1 LIAIALAAA
10 AVQPAPLPA
19 ASEAASVDSIMAL
32 VARNQDQAQEL
43 RQRYVYNQSLILRF
57 RRGNGKLAREETRE
71 YVVTPTE
78 NGTNKELMRF
88 AGSFEQDGRMVP
100 YSGPGFTY
108 QDTDL
113 DGELMRGLADDLA
126 NDRQSRDGIA
136 ADLFPLTTEE
146 QRKYRFKLEKTED
159 YRGRLVHQI
168 TFKPVKELWEEDDGT
183 PWKGEILV
191 DAAECQ
197 PVLITTQLAKDI
209 PVPVRVFLG
218 TNVKGLGFKLSY
230 QKFEEGVWFPVS
242 YGAEFELK
250 ALFFYSRKIAIA
262 LNNSGFKKG
271 IVDTNVTFDP
281 PQRPD
286 KNINEPK
293 TKAAPAEAPLSPIE

>member
-1 LIAIALAAA
+1 
-10 AVQPAPLPA
+10 
-19 ASEAASVDSIMAL
+19 
-32 VARNQDQAQEL
+32 
-43 RQRYVYNQSLILRF
+43 
-57 RRGNGKLAREETRE
+57 
-71 YVVTPTE
+71 
-78 NGTNKELMRF
+78 
-88 AGSFEQDGRMVP
+88 
-100 YSGPGFTY
+100 
-108 QDTDL
+108 
-113 DGELMRGLADDLA
+113 MRGLADDLA

-271 IVDTNVTFDP
+271 MLPGVTRP
-281 PQRPD
+281 TARPD
-286 KNINEPK
+286 KTSTSQDK
-293 TKAAPAEAPLSPIE
+293 GGALEAPLSHRIIHAAGLGAFQSFLPMHRSLSRLAG